1 MPHVTNRNAA
11 IYFEVLGDTSRPA
24 VALVHGRGGNTAIW
38 FQQMPAM
45 LERHCVVVFD
55 HRGFGRSRCAEADY
69 DMAHFASDLAA
80 VLDAAGIARAALV
93 CQSMG
98 GWTGMRM
105 ALEYPARVSAL
116 VLANTIAGVSTPSAA
131 AAIAATRA
139 QLAAK
144 GIGASALDPAFAEGS
159 PGLAYLYHQISGQN
173 QVTAGDW
180 HSRSAA
186 PTTPEEA
193 ASITAPVLMLTA
205 ENDTIFPPAAIREI
219 AGLIPG
225 AKFRELSGAGHSAY
239 FEIPQTWNAA
249 VLEFLQALALPGPA
263 PDRRV

>member
-11 IYFEVLGDTSRPA
+11 IHYEVLGDAAKPA

-38 FQQMPAM
+38 FQQVSAF
-45 LERHCVVVFD
+45 LEEHCVVVFD
-55 HRGFGRSRCAEADY
+55 HRGFGRSHCAETDY

-105 ALEYPARVSAL
+105 AVEYPERVSAL
-116 VLANTIAGVSTPSAA
+116 VLSNTIAGVSTPAA
-131 AAIAATRA
+131 GAAIEAARA

-144 GIGASALDPAFAEGS
+144 GIGASALDPSFVERAPALG
-159 PGLAYLYHQISGQN
+159 YLYQQISGQN
-173 QVTAGDW
+173 PVTAQGW

-186 PTTPEEA
+186 ATTPGEA
-193 ASITAPVLMLTA
+193 AGITAPALLITA
-205 ENDTIFPPAAIREI
+205 DNDPIFPPAAIREI
-219 AGLIPG
+219 ANLVPG
-225 AKFRELSGAGHSAY
+225 AEFRQLSAAGHSPY
-239 FEIPQTWNAA
+239 FEIPETWNAA
-249 VLEFLQALALPGPA
+249 VLEFL
-263 PDRRV
+263 RTVT